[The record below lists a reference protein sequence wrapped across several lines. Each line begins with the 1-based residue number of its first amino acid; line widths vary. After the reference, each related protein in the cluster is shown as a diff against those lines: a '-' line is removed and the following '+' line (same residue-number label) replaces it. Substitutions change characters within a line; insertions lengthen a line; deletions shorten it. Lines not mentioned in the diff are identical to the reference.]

1 MTIEI
6 PTPLRVYTANQSA
19 ITVDGTTVSD
29 AVSALLKRYPEFKK
43 HLYTPDGKLRS
54 FVNLYLN
61 DEDIRYLPQGESTAV
76 KNSDTLSIIPSIA
89 GGAGRTGGRAFGAEV
104 PGTSTLR
111 RDAPQQHP

>member
-19 ITVDGTTVSD
+19 VAVDAATISD
-29 AVSALLKRYPEFKK
+29 AVSALLDRYPEFRK

-61 DEDIRYLPQGESTAV
+61 DEDIRYLPGGEETAV
-76 KNSDTLSIIPSIA
+76 QHSDTLSIIPSIA
-89 GGAGRTGGRAFGAEV
+89 GGC
-104 PGTSTLR
+104 
-111 RDAPQQHP
+111 